1 MPRMPRSRGPAVG
14 GATLFTQRQRGH
26 SVQAGTD
33 STAQRVR
40 AWIDG
45 LGNGRRA
52 GHAPA
57 PGAETAPADATHARL
72 IENRLAILRT
82 RILREMRSRGWHR
95 LAVVPLT
102 RGAGGSFVARE
113 LARAIARQPHTRAM
127 LIDLDLAQPSQAGM
141 LGIAGCPSLAEALAA
156 GQPLDEI
163 ATSLADSPNLIV
175 IAPARAEPAAAE
187 ILQDDALAR
196 ALALLQVAHPGSIAI
211 LDTAPLIGAD
221 DALAALPLAE
231 AILLVADGRNGTAA
245 DMTLADRLLKDMPPV
260 MGVVLNKSED

>member
-26 SVQAGTD
+26 SLQAGTD
-33 STAQRVR
+33 STAQRAR
-40 AWIDG
+40 AADG
-45 LGNGRRA
+45 PGHGGRTVAAA
-52 GHAPA
+52 GAMPE
-57 PGAETAPADATHARL
+57 AEAHARL
-72 IENRLAILRT
+72 VESRLAILRT

-102 RGAGGSFVARE
+102 RGAGGSFVARA

-141 LGIAGCPSLAEALAA
+141 LGIPGCPPLTEALAA
-156 GQPLDEI
+156 GRPLDEI
-163 ATSLADSPNLIV
+163 ATSLADCPNLTV

-187 ILQDDALAR
+187 ILQDEALAQ
-196 ALALLQVAHPGSIAI
+196 ALALLQAAHPGSIAI

-231 AILLVADGRNGTAA
+231 AILLVADGQNGTAA
-245 DMTLADRLLKDMPPV
+245 DMTLAERLLKDMPPV
-260 MGVVLNKSED
+260 MGVILNKSED